1 LPVDNHDNTEPCHVC
16 RSTTMTMPSLCHVCR
31 STTMTVAD
39 LVLPGKCSLMTGAA
53 PVLADEHPLTTE
65 GSGGAAAP
73 AGAVVRA
80 HLALG
85 HVDW

>member
-1 LPVDNHDNTEPCHVC
+1 
-16 RSTTMTMPSLCHVCR
+16 
-31 STTMTVAD
+31 MTVAD